1 MEGSEQRAFFP
12 DIEELYADDTN
23 SVPLKT
29 SQVRARAPFKIRA
42 PARIRA
48 EAVQS

>member
-1 MEGSEQRAFFP
+1 MEGSEQGAFFP
-12 DIEELYADDTN
+12 DIEELHADDSD

-29 SQVRARAPFKIRA
+29 SQTRARAPFKIRA

-48 EAVQS
+48 KAVQS